1 MNDIESPTDAYVN
14 ALVGVGGQLTS
25 TIHHMLT
32 YSDQENPPIAEV
44 LTRLLTDI
52 VDAELDEAP
61 DDLYTAAGIL
71 NSTATAIEE
80 NLFLVPPDDPSP
92 RLRRSRHRRR

>member
-1 MNDIESPTDAYVN
+1 MNDIQTPTEAYVK
-14 ALVGVGGQLTS
+14 ALVGIGGQLTS

-32 YSDQENPPIAEV
+32 YSDQEDPPIAEV

-52 VDAELDEAP
+52 VDTELDEAP

-80 NLFLVPPDDPSP
+80 NLFLVPPEELPS
-92 RLRRSRHRRR
+92 RLARPRHRRR

>member
-1 MNDIESPTDAYVN
+1 MNDIETPTEAYVN
-14 ALVGVGGQLTS
+14 ALVGIGGQLTS

-52 VDAELDEAP
+52 VDAELEEAP

-80 NLFLVPPDDPSP
+80 YLFLVPPEEDAP
-92 RLRRSRHRRR
+92 RLPTPRHRRR